1 MRISRRDLVRSAI
14 LAVSTLPSLRA
25 ASKPRRVESLAL
37 DGGPKAIALPDER
50 HLAAIKWPRY
60 GQEEKRRVLELLDN
74 NRFYDEIP
82 QLEQA
87 TREYLGI
94 KHVKAHCNGTSALV
108 SMFFALDLPKGTEIL
123 APSYTAWATVAP
135 MWLFGYVPVFVDID
149 PHTACFDLE
158 YAERHLTPR
167 CRALVVMHAWGLPC
181 EMDQVS
187 DFGRR
192 HGLIVLEDAAQAQG
206 AKLRGKQMGTWGAM
220 GIFSFQA
227 SKVVPAVEGGMGLY
241 QTQEYFER
249 ATTFGNYDLP
259 GTFPQDSPYREY
271 QGTGFGPKLRIHPI
285 AAALARMQLS
295 GLDQR
300 NALIAAQVRK
310 LNDRLTQL
318 PGLSEQRAKAEMQR
332 VHWAANLLFFDEAK
346 AGFRKEALLRALK
359 AEGVRASGTPYD
371 VQHKYRL
378 YAEAKWWHHPLKIPA
393 SLPGCEQ
400 VNKSTVR
407 LPLFTESAPDLIDQY
422 ATAFEKIWAHRDALG
437 KA

>member
-25 ASKPRRVESLAL
+25 ASKPRRAESLAL

-158 YAERHLTPR
+158 YAERHLTR
-167 CRALVVMHAWGLPC
+167 QCRALVVMHAWGLPC

-187 DFGRR
+187 DFGRQ

-241 QTQEYFER
+241 QTREYFER

-271 QGTGFGPKLRIHPI
+271 QGTGFGPKFRIHPI

-359 AEGVRASGTPYD
+359 AEGVRASGTAYD